1 MKTLTEFS
9 GFVLKDVMAKRTALL
24 AEGKTDEEVQAV
36 VNEQLKLDEA
46 KVGFYKNVVDMTSS
60 RIERV
65 KRVVV
70 ALKASETE
78 KVPENYIEREGHFY
92 LVEYFPDANSRNA
105 TRGRDDGDFRGKGRG
120 DRNSRDR
127 GGPRGDRGGDRGAP
141 RGDRSDRARPESAP
155 RAPRAE
161 GTGAVFVTTGAS
173 DPNRVARPP
182 RQPRPER
189 APRPAAEKREQKPRA
204 PRAPRGPRGVGE
216 LRLVLKGQTSTTLQ
230 GSGQNLPTPSA
241 DSAPTTSEQPS
252 A

>member
-9 GFVLKDVMAKRTALL
+9 GFVLKDVMAKKTALL
-24 AEGKTDEEVQAV
+24 AEGKTEEEVQAAV
-36 VNEQLKLDEA
+36 SEQLKLDEA

-92 LVEYFPDANSRNA
+92 LVEYFPDANSRSVA
-105 TRGRDDGDFRGKGRG
+105 RGRDNGDFRGKGRG

-127 GGPRGDRGGDRGAP
+127 GGPRGDRGNDRG
-141 RGDRSDRARPESAP
+141 GDRSRPESAP

-161 GTGAVFVTTGAS
+161 GTGAVFVTTGVS

-230 GSGQNLPTPSA
+230 GSGQNLPTPSVE
-241 DSAPTTSEQPS
+241 SAPTTSEQPS